1 MRNKLM
7 SDIKQPVFNSCAH
20 LANPEDLKLV
30 RERYELIRSVGG
42 DPLQAMLALQN
53 KAQQNLSDTL
63 NWVPRPD
70 KLETCGE
77 ILDWLK
83 QQDDSIADETREL
96 YTALGGMS
104 RGAKAASGVWKPW
117 KANHQE
123 LRNAKFEDLSEE
135 DKLEVMFE
143 LIDQWHFFM
152 CKFLALGM
160 DAETIFTL
168 YGLKQAENI
177 RRWANGY

>member
-1 MRNKLM
+1 MT
-7 SDIKQPVFNSCAH
+7 DTTPTFNSCAH
-20 LANPEDLKLV
+20 LVNPEDLKLAK
-30 RERYELIRSVGG
+30 ERYERVKLAGG
-42 DPLQAMLALQN
+42 DPLQAMLALQ
-53 KAQQNLSDTL
+53 KMAQNNLSDKL
-63 NWVPRPD
+63 NWVPRPHEL
-70 KLETCGE
+70 KTCGE

-123 LRNAKFEDLSEE
+123 LRNTTYAEMSEE
-135 DKLEVMFE
+135 DKLEIMFE

-152 CKFLALGM
+152 CKFLALDM

-168 YGLKQAENI
+168 YALKQAENI
-177 RRWANGY
+177 RRWDNNY

>member
-1 MRNKLM
+1 M
-7 SDIKQPVFNSCAH
+7 SENKQPVFNSCAH
-20 LANPEDLKLV
+20 LVNPEDLKLV
-30 RERYELIRSVGG
+30 TERYSDIKTMCG
-42 DPLQAMLALQN
+42 DPLQSMLALQ
-53 KAQQNLSDTL
+53 KMAQDNLSDTL

-70 KLETCGE
+70 ELETCGE

-123 LRNAKFEDLSEE
+123 LRNTKFVDLSEE

-160 DAETIFTL
+160 DAETIFKL
-168 YGLKQAENI
+168 YALKQAENI
-177 RRWANGY
+177 RRWANNY